1 MKNYL
6 ILGASSAIAKY
17 FIKRLKAEG
26 NMVSTLSSSKGK
38 NWVYEKNSIKNKI
51 VESKPEVII
60 NFVGTFTKD
69 YSTSYTINVLVAKNL
84 FDVAIEAE
92 FDGKI
97 VLIGSAAEYGIQNR
111 YTEFCVEKPQS
122 IYGLTKLMQYSLFK
136 YYISTSHIKANYIR
150 LFNVVDT
157 HLSNELFIGNFTR
170 QVKLALKR
178 DIKEITLSN
187 LNSYRDFLL
196 IDDVYTGFMK
206 VIKNGNNGGVYN
218 LGMGEMILLDE
229 FVEKVLSQLNLQLK
243 LVIKKINSVGN
254 IESKVVADIAK
265 IRSVGWS
272 PKFDY
277 KSLIEEYSRRLKKE
291 ILNEKN

>member
-1 MKNYL
+1 M
-6 ILGASSAIAKY
+6 
-17 FIKRLKAEG
+17 
-26 NMVSTLSSSKGK
+26 
-38 NWVYEKNSIKNKI
+38 
-51 VESKPEVII
+51 
-60 NFVGTFTKD
+60 
-69 YSTSYTINVLVAKNL
+69 LVAKNL
-84 FDVAIEAE
+84 FDVAVEAE

-97 VLIGSAAEYGIQNR
+97 VLIGNAAEYGIQNR

-136 YYISTSHIKANYIR
+136 YYISTSYIKANYIR
-150 LFNVVDT
+150 LFNVIDT

-170 QVKLALKR
+170 QVKLALKG
-178 DIKEITLSN
+178 DIIKEITLGN
-187 LNSYRDFLL
+187 LNPYKDFLL

-206 VIKNGNNGGVYN
+206 VIKDGSNGGVYN

-254 IESKVVADIAK
+254 IKSKVVADITK

-291 ILNEKN
+291 ILNEKS